1 MFGKMAI
8 GGFLKNGGERY
19 LVGRW
24 HFVDVKKVVGR
35 NVRRRPAKPGGRSW
49 LIEDCEGRYEKNGGG
64 RYWPAGAGM
73 K

>member
-1 MFGKMAI
+1 MAI

-35 NVRRRPAKPGGRSW
+35 NVRRRAGQAGRKEVG
-49 LIEDCEGRYEKNGGG
+49 LLRIVGRYGKNGGG

>member
-1 MFGKMAI
+1 MAI

-35 NVRRRPAKPGGRSW
+35 NVRRRPAKPGERSW
-49 LIEDCEGRYEKNGGG
+49 LVENC
-64 RYWPAGAGM
+64 GAGM
-73 K
+73 KRMVAGGIGRLAPE